1 MSKFIIAEVT
11 PVLTAVQY
19 TANDVLF
26 ATIAIADA
34 VPKGK
39 SAVLRSIAVIDKD
52 DQGIAHD
59 VLILRTAASVGTVNS
74 ALNAADAIMAE
85 VLTIV
90 QFVAGDFYDLI
101 NSKFAIQAG
110 NDPGIGALLRPTDK
124 EQTSLWLAGVARG
137 TPTHSVSGLIYQIG
151 LEIT

>member
-1 MSKFIIAEVT
+1 MAGFHIVEVT
-11 PVLTAVQY
+11 PVLTTVQY

-26 ATIAIADA
+26 TTIPITDA
-34 VPKGK
+34 VPTGK
-39 SAVLRSIAVIDKD
+39 SAILRSIAVIDKD
-52 DQGIAHD
+52 DQGLAHD
-59 VLILRTAASVGTVNS
+59 VLILRSNASVGTVNS
-74 ALNAADAIMAE
+74 ALNAADAIMVE

-101 NSKFAIQAG
+101 NNKFAIQAG
-110 NDPGIGALLRPTDK
+110 ADPGIGALLRPTDK

-137 TPTHSVSGLIYQIG
+137 TPTHSVGGLIYQIG